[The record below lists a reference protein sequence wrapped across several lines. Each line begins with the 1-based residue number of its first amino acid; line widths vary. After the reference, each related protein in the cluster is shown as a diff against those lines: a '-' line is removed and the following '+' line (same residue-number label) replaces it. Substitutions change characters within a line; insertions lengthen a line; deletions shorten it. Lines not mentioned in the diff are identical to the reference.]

1 MTDGVRAARRLI
13 VNADDFGFTPA
24 VTRGIVEAHHAGSVT
39 ATSMMVGLA
48 GWDDGVRAARATP
61 TLDVGLHFN
70 VLVGTPATASASLRD
85 ARTGRFLTLRALVL
99 RAVRGGVDQAEVEA
113 ECEAQL
119 TALRQAGITPT
130 HIDSHRHTHA
140 LPTLRAAVARVAAR
154 HALVLR
160 RPLESPRWFKGDV
173 GAQLHRAVVQAA
185 WRSTARQLPAARG
198 TDHFVGI
205 SLQGGTL
212 FDARLDVVLAGL
224 APGSTELMV
233 HPGHADDALRALD
246 PSNTWQRERELAALT
261 DRPLARRLEGT
272 GIALIGFRAL

>member
-1 MTDGVRAARRLI
+1 MRGTRRLI

-24 VTRGIVEAHHAGSVT
+24 VTRGVVEAHGAGSVT
-39 ATSMMVGLA
+39 ATTMMVGLA
-48 GWDDGVRAARATP
+48 GWDDGVRAARETP

-70 VLVGTPATASASLRD
+70 VLVGAPATATASLID
-85 ARTGRFLTLRALVL
+85 ARTGRFLSLRALVL
-99 RAVRGGVDQAEVEA
+99 RALRGGVDEAEVEA

-119 TALRQAGITPT
+119 AALRAAGITPT

-140 LPTLRAAVARVAAR
+140 LPTLRAAVTRVAAR
-154 HALVLR
+154 HDLVLR
-160 RPLESPRWFKGDV
+160 RPLESPRWFAGDV

-185 WRSTARQLPAARG
+185 WRSAARRLPATRR
-198 TDHFVGI
+198 TDHFAGI
-205 SLQGGTL
+205 ALQGGTR
-212 FDARLDVVLAGL
+212 FDARLDVMLAGL

-233 HPGHADDALRALD
+233 HPGHTDDALRAID
-246 PSNTWQRERELAALT
+246 PANTWQRERELAALT